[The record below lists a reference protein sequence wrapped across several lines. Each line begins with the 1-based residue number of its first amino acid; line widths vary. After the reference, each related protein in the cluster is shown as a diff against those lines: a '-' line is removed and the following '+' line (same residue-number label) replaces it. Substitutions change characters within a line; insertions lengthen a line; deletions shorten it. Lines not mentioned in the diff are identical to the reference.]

1 MKTHILKNMET
12 LSFTLGVVI
21 IINFLVVM
29 GMFLVLKTMNLSRLK
44 IEENQKELEKVIDG
58 ISQQMDQVERQ
69 THQRMNQVGEDSVN
83 YTNSRVDKLKSKVY
97 RDFDLIRNQGRQY

>member
-1 MKTHILKNMET
+1 MET